1 MQNHPPVC
9 CTLTSEGL
17 RERRAQVLAPFLAS
31 VRSIERLPDGVSLE
45 LGQDEDTLRATI
57 DLIVVERQCCQ
68 FLKFELTA
76 EPGLG
81 TIRLRLSGPPG
92 TAEFLDSELGIGE

>member
-1 MQNHPPVC
+1 MQEHPPVC
-9 CTLTSEGL
+9 CTLTSEAL
-17 RERRAQVLAPFLAS
+17 RQRRAQVLAPFMAG
-31 VRSIERLPDGVSLE
+31 VRSIERLPDGVSLD
-45 LGQDEDTLRATI
+45 LGQDENTLRAAI
-57 DLIVVERQCCQ
+57 DLVAVERQCCQ

-92 TAEFLDSELGIGE
+92 TAEFLAEELGL

>member
-1 MQNHPPVC
+1 MREHPPVC
-9 CTLTSEGL
+9 CTLTSEAL
-17 RERRAQVLAPFLAS
+17 RQRRAQVLAPFMAG
-31 VRSIERLPDGVSLE
+31 VRSIERLPDGVSLD
-45 LGQDEDTLRATI
+45 LGQDENTLRAAI
-57 DLIVVERQCCQ
+57 DLVAVERQCCQ

-92 TAEFLDSELGIGE
+92 TAEFLAEELGL